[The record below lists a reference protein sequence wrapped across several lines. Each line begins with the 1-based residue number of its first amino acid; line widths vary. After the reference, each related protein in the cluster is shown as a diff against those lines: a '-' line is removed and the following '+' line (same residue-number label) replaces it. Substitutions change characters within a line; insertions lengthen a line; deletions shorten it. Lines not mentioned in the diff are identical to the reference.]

1 MDYLD
6 YILKSALTLAIFY
19 ICWRLLMGRDTLHR
33 ANRVI
38 LLSIALGSFVL
49 PLPLIS
55 ISNSSLADSTFIPQ
69 LAQSISAA
77 QNGAVLPSAQDASG
91 GAGIYLRMLTAI
103 YITGV
108 VVVMAWSIM
117 SIVHLFGLRRKGR
130 LQTMDDGTQAVIT
143 DKVVIPFSWM
153 KWIFISEEDC
163 DQPGGPI
170 FMHEKAHIA
179 LRHSFD
185 VLCIGIMT
193 ALQWFNPA
201 MWLLR
206 RDLLLVHEY
215 EADALVLKSGVDAR
229 QYQRLMLGRA
239 VGRDLN
245 AVANGFSHSAVR
257 SRVEMMLK
265 KPSGK
270 WAPCKVLAF
279 VPLILASLV
288 LSANVESSYVFE
300 NEQAAA
306 LFEEKFI
313 KSRNDALGRDDAL
326 WLVGYRT
333 AVYHGEDSVAVM
345 EVWRQN
351 REEIEKEGNVYLMPG
366 AARLYFGLANAVIE
380 CDGKRYVAD
389 GNGVVAGLKV
399 SRGKRIMVIGTAAS
413 ESGKATEFGTPK
425 PAKATYVKYNTVV
438 FDIGELFN

>member
-1 MDYLD
+1 MDYLN
-6 YILKSALTLAIFY
+6 YILKSALTLAVFY

-55 ISNSSLADSTFIPQ
+55 ISNSSLADSGFIPQ
-69 LAQSISAA
+69 LAQSISTA
-77 QNGAVLPSAQDASG
+77 QNGAVLPSAQDTSV
-91 GAGIYLRMLTAI
+91 GAGIYLRILMAV
-103 YITGV
+103 YIAGV
-108 VVVMAWSIM
+108 VAVMAWSIM
-117 SIVHLFGLRRKGR
+117 SIVHILGLRRKGR
-130 LQTMDDGTQAVIT
+130 QQTMEDGTQAVIT
-143 DKVVIPFSWM
+143 DTVVIPFSWM

-163 DQPGGPI
+163 AQPNGPI
-170 FMHEKAHIA
+170 FRHEKAHLA
-179 LRHSFD
+179 LRHSYD

-215 EADALVLKSGVDAR
+215 EADAFVLKSGTDAR

-245 AVANGFSHSAVR
+245 AVTNGFSHSAVK
-257 SRVEMMLK
+257 SRIDMMLK

-270 WAPCKVLAF
+270 RASCKVLAF
-279 VPLILASLV
+279 VPLVLACLI
-288 LSANVESSYVFE
+288 LSANVESSYVFY
-300 NEQAAA
+300 NDRAAA
-306 LFEEKFI
+306 EFEENFI
-313 KSRNDALGRDDAL
+313 KSRIDALGRDDAL

-333 AVYHGEDSVAVM
+333 AVYHGQDSVAVM

-366 AARLYFGLANAVIE
+366 AARFYFGLANAVVE
-380 CDGKRYVAD
+380 YDGKRYVAD

-399 SRGKRIMVIGTAAS
+399 SRGKRIVVTGTAAS
-413 ESGKATEFGTPK
+413 ESGKATEFGIPK
-425 PAKATYVKYNTVV
+425 QSKATYVKYNTVV
-438 FDIGELFN
+438 FDIGELFE